1 MQSVDNDHKNNLT
14 KFEKVRHSIVLSIWI
29 IRWALMPIEINT
41 DLYFT
46 ENWESEISKTL
57 HTVLNLIVIQM
68 L

>member
-14 KFEKVRHSIVLSIWI
+14 KFEKVHHSIVLSIWI
-29 IRWALMPIEINT
+29 ISWALMPIEINT

>member
-1 MQSVDNDHKNNLT
+1 
-14 KFEKVRHSIVLSIWI
+14 
-29 IRWALMPIEINT
+29 MPIEINT

>member
-1 MQSVDNDHKNNLT
+1 
-14 KFEKVRHSIVLSIWI
+14 
-29 IRWALMPIEINT
+29 MPIEINT

-68 L
+68 LQIEIVEVNNFFLIIMSDYGTMTNNFYYH